1 MPGVA
6 WRSLR
11 EELLQIKESI
21 VSTREHPGLLPFLI
35 ANFLYC
41 DAVNTVI
48 AFMSVYAHQV
58 GGFSDAMIRVLLIL
72 STLFAVAGSLA
83 FGWLT
88 ERKGA
93 KRALIMVLYLWMAC
107 LVVGSASFSPMM
119 FWTIGPLVGIALG
132 GTWVSAR
139 ALVIDL
145 SPSEKIGE
153 IYGLYNMGGKFGFI
167 LGPLVWGALVFL
179 GEGLGTLK
187 YRIALC
193 SLLFFIL
200 GGLYL
205 LRKVPDRTP
214 I

>member
-1 MPGVA
+1 
-6 WRSLR
+6 
-11 EELLQIKESI
+11 
-21 VSTREHPGLLPFLI
+21 
-35 ANFLYC
+35 
-41 DAVNTVI
+41 
-48 AFMSVYAHQV
+48 MSVYAHQV

-88 ERKGA
+88 ERMGA
-93 KRALIMVLYLWMAC
+93 KRTLVMVLYLWMAC

-132 GTWVSAR
+132 GTWVTAR
-139 ALVIDL
+139 ALVLDL
-145 SPSEKIGE
+145 SPPEKVGE

-179 GEGLGTLK
+179 CEGLGTFK
-187 YRIALC
+187 YRIALF

-205 LRKVPDRTP
+205 LRKVPDRGRKITVANP
-214 I
+214 GGV